1 MLRAS
6 SSRKTTFTNKIQK
19 GDILIIGGTF
29 GHAAIATTNKY
40 VLEMP
45 GGGNIVNW
53 LWTQLKDNNSQ
64 KKRHIGLI
72 IGAKKQA
79 KTRFKFGG
87 LKTKL

>member
-64 KKRHIGLI
+64 KTKTHWIDYWS
-72 IGAKKQA
+72 KKA
-79 KTRFKFGG
+79 GKTY
-87 LKTKL
+87 